1 MICTKRSTEIGFLI
15 EESSSA
21 STSMLRLLT
30 AVLILGPAAAAL
42 VRGGAAGGEAGG
54 EAAAPNPAYGRQPL
68 PPGPFAGS
76 IAEDAPHRNFPYDA
90 FSTEFKCDKGPCPGS
105 KQVNA
110 AQHAEAASP
119 TVPAA
124 VDAQAQAAQ
133 APRFASVAT
142 AAWAAVGGGVA
153 ALTHKDFETALKAK
167 SFTLVEFYAPWCPTC
182 KELAPT

>member
-1 MICTKRSTEIGFLI
+1 
-15 EESSSA
+15 
-21 STSMLRLLT
+21 MLRLLA
-30 AVLILGPAAAAL
+30 AVLIVGPAAAAL
-42 VRGGAAGGEAGG
+42 VRGGAAGGDAGG
-54 EAAAPNPAYGRQPL
+54 EAAAGPNPAYGRQPL

-90 FSTEFKCDKGPCPGS
+90 FSTEFKCDKGPCPGN

-119 TVPAA
+119 VAVPAA
-124 VDAQAQAAQ
+124 ADAQAKGAQ
-133 APRFASVAT
+133 APRFAAVAR
-142 AAWAAVGGGVA
+142 AARAAAAGGGGVA
-153 ALTHKDFETALKAK
+153 ALTHKDFDTALKAK